1 MQNFPKR
8 KLTFD
13 GQNLMLYLLKSSDRL
28 KIGFATDMQMRL
40 KAYATHNP
48 WDHSG
53 DSVTQPCTWIRPNT
67 LIMDKFKG
75 YKQIVGHTQVE
86 KPYCLDDYVYLFD
99 ALANGWYGI
108 VDTDVVYR
116 CNIKTNEEEA
126 I

>member
-1 MQNFPKR
+1 
-8 KLTFD
+8 LTFD

-28 KIGFATDMQMRL
+28 KIGFAADMQMRL